1 MGMAKVRNTPT
12 PHIVSGQRGSRGSTI
27 MSPINSEASQSSTWN
42 CADRIICESQ
52 AIQDARARGS
62 IAGLTTQQGRPKG
75 GLHVRERSPDV
86 YGWLLKIAP
95 TVAFVEPPWETN
107 ETVQ

>member
-1 MGMAKVRNTPT
+1 MNLKQFKT
-12 PHIVSGQRGSRGSTI
+12 
-27 MSPINSEASQSSTWN
+27 
-42 CADRIICESQ
+42 
-52 AIQDARARGS
+52 RARGS

-95 TVAFVEPPWETN
+95 TVTLGLLGEMM
-107 ETVQ
+107 TVQVLA